1 KQKQLNKA
9 FENASGLKSYLE
21 TSIRLGVELDSVSS
35 GVVSQSKFLKDY
47 NKIIKDS
54 SEKFDNF
61 NAAQQDFLNNNDD
74 IIKAYV
80 KQALYQQLIQKAAG
94 LSTKLIENQKKEASE
109 FVNIW
114 DIIWANIKSQ
124 NKHVLRGSFMQE
136 VFSGIGKTS
145 VKNKKEEI
153 KGLKDAIKTAM
164 KDTKAAYKEF
174 LELLKKNNL
183 DKYFFGGDTNGGGG
197 NPITNNIKTISDI
210 IADMQKEMQQLSARA
225 KVFGK
230 SISQVKIEKIGILKE
245 YMKTLANS
253 LLPKSIDKAKEL
265 GEAISKI
272 RASLNF

>member
-1 KQKQLNKA
+1 SQLRQETGSTRQALKGLGNALLGSGGLFLGTSLLISGITLLTQKYGSLGNAWDVLTGKASALYNKQKQLNKV
-9 FENASGLKSYLE
+9 FEKASGLKSYLE

-136 VFSGIGKTS
+136 VFSGIGKTA

-164 KDTKAAYKEF
+164 KDSKAAYKEF

-183 DKYFFGGDTNGGGG
+183 DKYFF
-197 NPITNNIKTISDI
+197 
-210 IADMQKEMQQLSARA
+210 
-225 KVFGK
+225 
-230 SISQVKIEKIGILKE
+230 
-245 YMKTLANS
+245 
-253 LLPKSIDKAKEL
+253 
-265 GEAISKI
+265 
-272 RASLNF
+272 